1 MARPS
6 QLLSFEID
14 VSDVDRGVYEQ
25 VNLRVAQHPSETDIR
40 MLTRVIAYSLHCRD
54 ALQLSKGGL
63 SNGDDPALF
72 AQDLT
77 GALSIWLDVG
87 QPSPE
92 RLHRASKRA
101 PRVIVY
107 SYNATEAWLAKLR
120 AANLYEAETIE
131 VYTLDADGL
140 AAVAQGLGRRN
151 QWSLLLH
158 EGLLL
163 VTAGEASATWPLERH
178 YLAPLK

>member
-1 MARPS
+1 MARPA

-25 VNLRVAQHPSETDIR
+25 INLRIAQHPSETDLR
-40 MLTRVIAYSLHCRD
+40 LLARVIAYC
-54 ALQLSKGGL
+54 LQYHEELQVSKGGL
-63 SNGDDPALF
+63 SNGEDPALF

-77 GALSIWLDVG
+77 GALSLWLDVG

-101 PRVIVY
+101 ARVIVY
-107 SYNATEAWLAKLR
+107 AYKPTETWLAKLR
-120 AANLYEAETIE
+120 NANLYRAEAIE
-131 VYTLDADGL
+131 VYTLDSTGL
-140 AAVAQGLGRRN
+140 GAIATDLGRRN
-151 QWSLLLH
+151 QWSLLFH

-163 VTAGEASATWPLERH
+163 ITAGDRSASWPVERQ
-178 YLAPLK
+178 PLVVGT

>member
-6 QLLSFEID
+6 QLLTFEID

-25 VNLRVAQHPSETDIR
+25 VNLRIAQHPSETDIR
-40 MLTRVIAYSLHCRD
+40 MLARVIAYSLHHRD
-54 ALQLSKGGL
+54 ELQFSKGGL

-77 GALSIWLDVG
+77 GTLSIWLDVG
-87 QPSPE
+87 QPSSE

-107 SYNATEAWLAKLR
+107 SYNTTESWLTKLR

-131 VYTLDADGL
+131 IFSLDADGL
-140 AAVAQGLGRRN
+140 KVMAEGLQRRN
-151 QWSLLLH
+151 RWSLLLH

-163 VTAGEASATWPLERH
+163 VTAGEVSASWPHERH
-178 YLAPLK
+178 YLKPLK